1 MSLLQPPPDPRET
14 LRRLSRDPTV
24 DPGSPQTVADEFCRL
39 ACLTYGGAD
48 HPDRWARARAMLA
61 EHPEI
66 VGSSIAAAAA
76 AADVGALS
84 AHLAADPEAAYRET
98 GPHDWAPLLYL
109 TYSRVGTADEPADRF
124 LDCTRLLLD
133 AGADPDA
140 GFLWRGLPSP
150 FTALTGMFGEGE
162 QGHGRDPRHPH
173 SAALARLLLTAGAHP
188 NDGQALYNRMFRPDD
203 GHLVLLFE
211 FGLGRADGGRWA
223 SLLGDLIESPRQM
236 LSRQLGWAID
246 HGFGQRVELLIANGV
261 DIRAPLADGRTPV
274 EHAIAAG
281 YRDII
286 DILGAAGASV
296 PDLPDESALI
306 GALLAGDADQVAE
319 HPDLLAAART
329 EQPALIHR
337 ARTPAA
343 VTLLAA
349 SGFDPDARHAGST
362 ALHQAA
368 FAGDDALI
376 TALLTA
382 GADPNSLDSEHGTT
396 PLVWAAYACH
406 PGAIA
411 VLEPVTGR

>member
-1 MSLLQPPPDPRET
+1 MSHRQPPPDPRET
-14 LRRLSRDPTV
+14 LRQLSRDPTV

-39 ACLTYGGAD
+39 ACLTYGAAD
-48 HPDRWARARAMLA
+48 HPDRWERARALLA
-61 EHPEI
+61 EHPGI
-66 VGSSIAAAAA
+66 VGASIAAAAA
-76 AADVGALS
+76 AADVGAVTT
-84 AHLAADPEAAYRET
+84 HLAADPEAANLET
-98 GPHDWAPLLYL
+98 GPHGWAPLLYL
-109 TYSRVGTADEPADRF
+109 TYSRVGTADAPADRF

-150 FTALTGMFGEGE
+150 FTALTGVFGEGE
-162 QGHGRDPRHPH
+162 QGPGRDPRHPH

-211 FGLGRADGGRWA
+211 FGLGRVDGGRWA
-223 SLLGDLIESPRQM
+223 SLLNDLIESPRQM

-246 HGFGQRVELLIANGV
+246 HGFGERVELLIANGV
-261 DIRAPLADGRTPV
+261 EIRAPLADGRTPV

-286 DILGAAGASV
+286 DTLGAAGASV

-306 GALLAGDADQVAE
+306 GALLAGDADRVAE
-319 HPDLLAAART
+319 HPELLAAARA
-329 EQPALIHR
+329 EHPALIHR

-343 VTLLAA
+343 VALLGA
-349 SGFDPDARHAGST
+349 SGFDPDARLAGST

-368 FAGDDALI
+368 FAGSDALI

-396 PLVWAAYACH
+396 PLGWATYACH
-406 PGAIA
+406 PAA
-411 VLEPVTGR
+411 RALLDPVTGR